1 MDKSNG
7 VITKQSL
14 YGVKESI
21 DQFQAILSAKG
32 ITVFARIDQQ
42 DAARKAG
49 LEMSATELLIFGNPL
64 AGTPIMQAY
73 PLAGLDLPLK
83 LMAWTHDGATAWL
96 TYNDAAWIG
105 ERYGLPPE
113 LAKKLDFG
121 ALVAQIAK
129 P

>member
-1 MDKSNG
+1 MDKNNG
-7 VITKQSL
+7 VVTKQSL
-14 YGVKESI
+14 YSVKESI
-21 DQFQAILSAKG
+21 DRFQTILSAKG

-42 DAARKAG
+42 DAARKVG
-49 LEMSATELLIFGNPL
+49 LEMSPTELLIFGNPL

-83 LMAWTHDGATAWL
+83 LMAWTHDDATVWL
-96 TYNDAAWIG
+96 TYNDAVWIG

-121 ALVAQIAK
+121 PLVAQLVTS
-129 P
+129 